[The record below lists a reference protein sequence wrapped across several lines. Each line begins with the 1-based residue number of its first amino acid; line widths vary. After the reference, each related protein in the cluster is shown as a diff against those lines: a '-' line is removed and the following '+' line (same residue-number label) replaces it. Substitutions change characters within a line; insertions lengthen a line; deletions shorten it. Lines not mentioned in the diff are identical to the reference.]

1 MNLQKYTEKAQEAIL
16 SARHLAE
23 EHTHNQIEPI
33 HLLLAL
39 LEQEEGLVPQIVSR
53 LGVSMPALVGAARME
68 MDKLPKVYGGDQVYL
83 STTLSNTANRAE
95 KVAGSMK
102 DDFVST
108 EHLLLALSDDAE
120 KSAAGKVLR
129 DAGVTRD

>member
-1 MNLQKYTEKAQEAIL
+1 
-16 SARHLAE
+16 
-23 EHTHNQIEPI
+23 
-33 HLLLAL
+33 
-39 LEQEEGLVPQIVSR
+39 QEEGLVPQIVSR

-68 MDKLPKVYGGDQVYL
+68 MEKLPKVYGGDQVYL
-83 STTLSNTANRAE
+83 STALSNTANRAE

-129 DAGVTRD
+129 DAGVTRDKILSVLAQIRGNH